1 MDQRRNCKS
10 FNYKKIASQAPTHY
24 KINMNDDLD
33 CFFFFCAANLKNE
46 LLLKSFCGFMT
57 LRTGCTV
64 LGMLEMLNYI
74 VMMGSKP
81 SLVYTIGFVCS
92 TTLVLGIFKNNRHYL
107 WPSIIWNTMQTITL
121 AMVLCLGTL
130 ITTALVAFDQMSI
143 KMDGGGGGSSSRK
156 ISELNVAMSFA
167 IPVLIVLI
175 TIGAFFSLALY
186 SLNVEM
192 REQEKRAAHPH
203 PSAPFGLVV

>member
-1 MDQRRNCKS
+1 MTIS
-10 FNYKKIASQAPTHY
+10 IV
-24 KINMNDDLD
+24 
-33 CFFFFCAANLKNE
+33 FFFFCAANLKNE

-64 LGMLEMLNYI
+64 IGLLEMLNYI

-81 SLVYTIGFVCS
+81 SMVYIIGFVCS
-92 TTLVLGIFKNNRHYL
+92 TSMVLGIFKNNRHYL

-130 ITTALVAFDQMSI
+130 ITTALMAFDQMST
-143 KMDGGGGGSSSRK
+143 KMNGNSSRTQ
-156 ISELNVAMSFA
+156 ITELNVAMSFA

-192 REQEKRAAHPH
+192 REQEKRAAHPY
-203 PSAPFGLVV
+203 PSAPFGLVVWNWSK